1 MCWEQCSS
9 LLKIS
14 LDFSKGIAYSETNFP
29 HNLIITDRQVLSILK
44 SFGNN
49 SSTSVRLLKTRL
61 SKTIQ
66 SSGFLGRLHGPLRT
80 FGLSLMKNVLTPL
93 AKIVLIPLRLTV
105 TESAVE
111 VWIHEK
117 KFFYRTYDSRR
128 TALTISDE
136 EMKRIMKIVKSLGDS
151 SLLIK
156 GATCY
161 SNNCKTKKGI
171 KEDDFSVSY
180 WHTRCNFIDKYVDR

>member
-1 MCWEQCSS
+1 MEISSVLRVEQYSS

-93 AKIVLIPLRLTV
+93 AKSVLIPLRLTV

-111 VWIHEK
+111 V
-117 KFFYRTYDSRR
+117 
-128 TALTISDE
+128 
-136 EMKRIMKIVKSLGDS
+136 
-151 SLLIK
+151 
-156 GATCY
+156 
-161 SNNCKTKKGI
+161 
-171 KEDDFSVSY
+171 
-180 WHTRCNFIDKYVDR
+180 

>member
-1 MCWEQCSS
+1 MLIQKKYWKLNLKEISSVLRVEQCSS
-9 LLKIS
+9 LPKIP

-49 SSTSVRLLKTRL
+49 SSTSVRLLKTRQ

-93 AKIVLIPLRLTV
+93 AKNVLIPLRLTV
-105 TESAVE
+105 TKSAVE
-111 VWIHEK
+111 V
-117 KFFYRTYDSRR
+117 
-128 TALTISDE
+128 
-136 EMKRIMKIVKSLGDS
+136 
-151 SLLIK
+151 
-156 GATCY
+156 
-161 SNNCKTKKGI
+161 
-171 KEDDFSVSY
+171 
-180 WHTRCNFIDKYVDR
+180 